1 LLKEKNLNMKKPQ
14 TKTNK
19 NKKIDEEKTNKKSK
33 QTNNQKR

>member
-1 LLKEKNLNMKKPQ
+1 MKKPQ